1 VGVEPNAGTGV
12 ATGAADVAGGGV
24 VVAVAVV
31 CDGAGAGVA
40 GAGVASPGS
49 TDAVAM
55 ATDGANV
62 VVGARTVGAL
72 VAGAKIGLTGDVG
85 FGAPVAVH
93 AATTKMAA
101 PNRLSDRPTPVVP
114 FIDHSALGGHLTSLP
129 GPRCGQS
136 CLTHS

>member
-40 GAGVASPGS
+40 GAGVAE
-49 TDAVAM
+49 AVVRVAS
-55 ATDGANV
+55 GAN